1 MLILLIMK
9 LQIRHVVILVC
20 TIQIIVLNIV
30 LINVHNKIK
39 NIYWI
44 LLAENIVL
52 VVVKDKELRAE
63 IEKATGNSCYGAPVL
78 FLINTKK
85 DNMFGERDASAAAE
99 NIMLEATDMGLG
111 SVYVMGGAVKLN
123 DFADIQKELGIAQD
137 FETTVIVPVGKI
149 AEEPAKE
156 DRTSRYQVTIY

>member
-1 MLILLIMK
+1 M
-9 LQIRHVVILVC
+9 
-20 TIQIIVLNIV
+20 
-30 LINVHNKIK
+30 INAIIK
-39 NIYWI
+39 NRRTVRNFT
-44 LLAENIVL
+44 AESVSDDEIKSLVEAFQTSLCGMHQADVMNL
-52 VVVKDKELRAE
+52 VVVKDEGLRNE
-63 IEKATGNSCYGAPVL
+63 IEKVTGNACYNAPVL

-99 NIMLEATDMGLG
+99 NIMLEATDLGLG

-123 DFADIQKELGIAQD
+123 DYADIQKELGIAQD